1 MRSTLILFSLFSTLL
16 LPSQSQVQ
24 IPRDGDAVLLVIR
37 IFDDPVEVTS
47 KTQVKVYPTGT
58 RDDSLLV
65 NFAVDS
71 GHLVYVTPG
80 IYDVQAI
87 QQHENEIVNIRWAE
101 HPIVLRY
108 PDKPL
113 DHLEVINFQPGFGA
127 LQLLSVPGSPSV
139 QDSWQFTLFS
149 TSAELQEPISP
160 VISDRYDLF
169 VLPAG
174 NCDLLARASS
184 APIWVTDIE
193 VPPDNTRLKHLPTPR
208 Q

>member
-37 IFDDPVEVTS
+37 IVDGPVEVTS
-47 KTQVKVYPTGT
+47 KTQVKVYLTGT

-87 QQHENEIVNIRWAE
+87 QQHENKIVNISMGRAP
-101 HPIVLRY
+101 HCIAISRQTIRSLRG
-108 PDKPL
+108 
-113 DHLEVINFQPGFGA
+113 HQ
-127 LQLLSVPGSPSV
+127 
-139 QDSWQFTLFS
+139 FS
-149 TSAELQEPISP
+149 TWVRSP
-160 VISDRYDLF
+160 PTTVCPRIAVSPRFLAVHPLF
-169 VLPAG
+169 
-174 NCDLLARASS
+174 NKCRASR
-184 APIWVTDIE
+184 T
-193 VPPDNTRLKHLPTPR
+193 N
-208 Q
+208 